1 MAVNLNL
8 TEALQAVQTD
18 MANNVGI
25 NDPSNYQ
32 KMLGMND
39 FIFSPSNPRTIR
51 TKMGEAGNA
60 GKYKPVEI
68 RYLPK
73 KGNDDELDA
82 ATDYSCNKGTTRR
95 EIVQTLNPTLFAG
108 DKFTIDE
115 AIIREGT
122 MQDIQSRVSLELRD
136 AMRNT
141 RESIDKKLFTAAS
154 TNVGANPAASV
165 RTGASVGKG
174 SFSSIEM
181 LNADGTLSADVFD
194 VIKNDQEDNFQY
206 GEVAIVGLSNS
217 RKVFNRLAVGNIQS
231 GGVDFADVNAQFGM
245 SLYKDSWTST
255 VHGTANKD
263 RVLAMYAGLS
273 QFYQYNYYAN
283 SSIANTTADLSIKT
297 TIQDPIYPITYDFHM
312 KYDDG
317 CSTNNPQG
325 FWVGQIF
332 VNFDLWQAPEEAF
345 GEGYTNNLTDFNG
358 IVGYNITQGA

>member
-8 TEALQAVQTD
+8 SEAIQSIQTD

-32 KMLGMND
+32 KMLGFND
-39 FIFSPSNPRTIR
+39 FIFGSSNPRTIK
-51 TKMGEAGNA
+51 TEMGKSANN
-60 GKYKPVEI
+60 GKYRPVEI

-73 KGNDDELDA
+73 KGNDDELDTVA
-82 ATDYSCNKGTTRR
+82 DYTCARTTTRR
-95 EIVQTLNPTLFAG
+95 EIVDTLNPTLFAG

-122 MQDIQSRVSLELRD
+122 LMDVQSRMSLEMRD
-136 AMRNT
+136 SMRNI
-141 RESIDKKLFTAAS
+141 RETIDKKLFTAAS
-154 TNVGANPAASV
+154 TNVGANPAASI
-165 RTGASVGKG
+165 RTATSVGKNAYNTIAMINSDG
-174 SFSSIEM
+174 S
-181 LNADGTLSADVFD
+181 LNADVFD
-194 VIKNDQEDNFQY
+194 VIKNDQEDNYQY
-206 GEVAIVGLSNS
+206 GEVAIIGLSNS
-217 RKVFNRLAVGNIQS
+217 RRVFNRLAVGNIQDK
-231 GGVDFADVNAQFGM
+231 GIDFADVNAQFGM
-245 SLYKDSWTST
+245 SLYKDSWTPT

-283 SSIANTTADLSIKT
+283 SLAHSTPDLSIKT
-297 TIQDPIYPITYDFHM
+297 TIQDPIYPITYDFHL

-325 FWVGQIF
+325 FFVGQLF
-332 VNFDLWQAPEEAF
+332 VNFDLWQVPEGAF

-358 IVGYNITQGA
+358 IVGYNITQS